1 MSGVIQEN
9 KQWHRTRHT
18 LLSTRTFLT
27 LYLRI
32 HIYLEREQVS
42 PNYNLFQLC
51 VQKIERVEFYVRK
64 MFRSLLNR
72 FLEYGYTYKITNTED
87 ASLNTMQLKKFRYQV
102 FIECY
107 LSNNNSNVNNCT
119 YIMYLYVYLT
129 FQLLC
134 GTQYLL
140 FTK

>member
-72 FLEYGYTYKITNTED
+72 FLEYGYTVKPLLADTSIKRTLPLSGQIFWNQTVAYFFTCKTNSANRT
-87 ASLNTMQLKKFRYQV
+87 L
-102 FIECY
+102 
-107 LSNNNSNVNNCT
+107 
-119 YIMYLYVYLT
+119 
-129 FQLLC
+129 
-134 GTQYLL
+134 
-140 FTK
+140 